1 MTMQALQTDPTSSN
15 RRDHSRR
22 TVIKGAMIVFN
33 GRKSSLNCR
42 VRDLSDDGA
51 RLDFSTPQL
60 IPHEFELHI
69 SGSPARLCSLRWAR
83 GTMAGVHFV
92 TESA

>member
-1 MTMQALQTDPTSSN
+1 MTMQALQTDPASSN

-33 GRKSSLNCR
+33 GQKSSLNCR
-42 VRDLSDDGA
+42 VRDLSEDGA

-60 IPHEFELHI
+60 IPHQFELYVA
-69 SGSPARLCSLRWAR
+69 GSPARLCTLCWAR
-83 GTMAGVHFV
+83 GTMAGVRFV
-92 TESA
+92 D